1 MSDAILIGHGSG
13 GVLTHDLIRK
23 VFLGHFNNSML
34 ETLSDSAIAEFGEGH
49 LAFTTDS
56 YVVDPIFFQ
65 GGDIG
70 RLAICGT
77 VNDLAVSGATPL
89 FLSAAFILEEGFPMN
104 DLRRIVQSMAT
115 DAKKAG
121 IQIITGDTKVVKK
134 GQCDKIFITTSGVGK
149 VEPEYIPLSLGT
161 SIKAGDRILVNGF
174 LGDHEIAVLAARE
187 NLDFEVPV
195 YSDVAPLNGI
205 ISRLKAHNIDIHFMR
220 DITRGGLAT
229 VLSEVAVMCKL
240 GIHIEEEK
248 LPIRE
253 HILGIC
259 EIYGFNPL
267 FLANEGKVMLVIS
280 EESADKALEIMK
292 QHEFGIH
299 ARIIGS
305 VTETNPSMVLMKS
318 LIGSTRIIDKLTGEQ
333 LPRIC

>member
-1 MSDAILIGHGSG
+1 
-13 GVLTHDLIRK
+13 
-23 VFLGHFNNSML
+23 
-34 ETLSDSAIAEFGEGH
+34 
-49 LAFTTDS
+49 
-56 YVVDPIFFQ
+56 
-65 GGDIG
+65 
-70 RLAICGT
+70 
-77 VNDLAVSGATPL
+77 
-89 FLSAAFILEEGFPMN
+89 
-104 DLRRIVQSMAT
+104 
-115 DAKKAG
+115 
-121 IQIITGDTKVVKK
+121 
-134 GQCDKIFITTSGVGK
+134 
-149 VEPEYIPLSLGT
+149 
-161 SIKAGDRILVNGF
+161 
-174 LGDHEIAVLAARE
+174 
-187 NLDFEVPV
+187 
-195 YSDVAPLNGI
+195 
-205 ISRLKAHNIDIHFMR
+205 MR

-253 HILGIC
+253 HIHGIC